1 MLAFIGIN
9 AVVEKKFHYLTDGK
23 AFTASNSFYLLYNNI
38 ITDEGKVFLRLTRRF
53 VG

>member
-23 AFTASNSFYLLYNNI
+23 AFTASNSFYFST
-38 ITDEGKVFLRLTRRF
+38 ITLSQMKVKCSEG
-53 VG
+53 

>member
-23 AFTASNSFYLLYNNI
+23 AFTASNSFYLLNDNI
-38 ITDEGKVFLRLTRRF
+38 ITDEGEVLRRLTRQF

>member
-23 AFTASNSFYLLYNNI
+23 AFTAAFIFST
-38 ITDEGKVFLRLTRRF
+38 ITLSQMKVKCSEG
-53 VG
+53 

>member
-23 AFTASNSFYLLYNNI
+23 AFTAAFIFSTII
-38 ITDEGKVFLRLTRRF
+38 ITDEGKVFRRLTRRF